1 MGVLTPSSNTV
12 LEPVTSAIAA
22 SLPGVSAH
30 FARFRVTEIS
40 TGAESRAQFELEPVL
55 VAARLLADARVGAIV
70 WSGTSAGW
78 LGIERDEALVRAIQ
92 DETGIPGATA
102 VLAIDELLSARGA
115 SRIGLVTP
123 YVDDV
128 QSLIVERWAA
138 RGVEVVAERHLG
150 MSVNHDFANVSEAC
164 VDEMVRAVAT
174 TDAQAVVVLCTN
186 VDGARV
192 AARLEPELGLPVI
205 DSTAA
210 AAWAGLR
217 LCGADTRAV
226 RDWGTLFDEAA

>member
-1 MGVLTPSSNTV
+1 M
-12 LEPVTSAIAA
+12 
-22 SLPGVSAH
+22 
-30 FARFRVTEIS
+30 TEIS
-40 TGAESRAQFELEPVL
+40 TGAASRAQFELEPVL
-55 VAARLLADARVGAIV
+55 AAARLLADARVDAIV

-78 LGIERDEALVRAIQ
+78 LGIERDEALVRAIE
-92 DETGIPGATA
+92 DDTGTRAATA
-102 VLAIDELLSARGA
+102 VLAIDELLGARGA

-128 QSLIVERWAA
+128 QALIVERWAE

-150 MSVNHDFANVSEAC
+150 MSVNHDFANVSEAR
-164 VDEMVRAVAT
+164 VEEMVRDVAT
-174 TDAQAVVVLCTN
+174 RGAQAVVVLCTN

-192 AARLEPELGLPVI
+192 AARLEPELALPVI

-217 LCGADTRAV
+217 LCGADTGAL
-226 RDWGTLFDEAA
+226 RDWGTLFGEAA